1 MEKAPIQPIQRIIG
15 VGLIIVGFLL
25 IVIIFNPQGLMIPT
39 SDRVVVWLIFC
50 IIGEMI
56 GLGAYLAS
64 GFASRAVI
72 EILLISGL
80 CIILIIPILSLPLS
94 EDMYGLVLGF
104 TPFLGLLLWISYTKL
119 KSNVKKHKTD

>member
-1 MEKAPIQPIQRIIG
+1 M
-15 VGLIIVGFLL
+15 IIVGFLL